1 MQIPLQKMMNLSAA
15 DGNFSLAI
23 PTSGEITFQF
33 AKAGYT
39 HWEDD
44 IIIEAGESMAVLVE
58 MEKGE

>member
-1 MQIPLQKMMNLSAA
+1 MMNLNAA

-23 PTSGEITFQF
+23 PTSGEITLQF